1 MPFSVYVATSYDRM
15 KLTDIASPTNI
26 VYLQKGSHS
35 IADIG
40 QSDVIRTFFT
50 ADIGQSDVI
59 GIDDMGGSETTT
71 LSVTALLSA

>member
-1 MPFSVYVATSYDRM
+1 MPFSVYVATFYDRM

-40 QSDVIRTFFT
+40 QSDVIRSFLKL
-50 ADIGQSDVI
+50 ILGR
-59 GIDDMGGSETTT
+59 
-71 LSVTALLSA
+71 VTSREKVKPLHYQ